1 MEKKETPE
9 LIGREAFGGSDI
21 FKVQS
26 QHERFLREIE
36 HLPEEKKV
44 EEFTNAVKYLLKYK
58 SYYWLELA
66 HLIDFLMTKDEA
78 NGKERFK
85 IIAPDLTKTQF
96 CEKYLG
102 MARNTVNAYLKIIRN
117 YSDYGFTEE
126 QIRVLGFGNTREILR
141 MVPMGTIS
149 ELSNRTLEE
158 LKKLTRANIRGESK
172 KTKPTIERLKN
183 DWKQASE
190 KEKEEFL
197 RYIHGSGKDT
207 SMD

>member
-1 MEKKETPE
+1 MKKIETPE

-36 HLPEEKKV
+36 HLSEEEKVK
-44 EEFTNAVKYLLKYK
+44 EFTNAVKYLLKYK

-66 HLIDFLMTKDEA
+66 HFIDFLMSKDKT

-96 CEKYLG
+96 CEQYLG

-126 QIRVLGFGNTREILR
+126 QIRVLGFGNTLELFKPK
-141 MVPMGTIS
+141 MVNMLTVYNKKSID
-149 ELSNRTLEE
+149 E
-158 LKKLTRANIRGESK
+158 LKKLTRAEIRGNAK
-172 KTKPTIERLKN
+172 KQPSNIERLKQN
-183 DWKQASE
+183 WGKASE

-197 RYIHGSGKDT
+197 RYIHGSGADT